1 MMNLNGLKKAVLG
14 KMVKIT
20 ADFNFRGVGEK
31 EIKTVVGTV
40 VDINKWGIE
49 IGHPIFPST
58 NKMAMCG
65 IRNFE
70 LTKIVRIEKATV
82 AEMDEWRN
90 SYKKFHALVIA
101 EKGYDSCEED
111 VDNITLFTCDA
122 HLDFSSTT
130 IEF

>member
-1 MMNLNGLKKAVLG
+1 MKLDSLKEAVLG

-20 ADFNFRGVGEK
+20 ADFNFRGVGRK

-40 VDINKWGIE
+40 VDINKYGIE

-65 IRNFE
+65 IRNFG
-70 LTKIVRIEKATV
+70 LAKIVRIEEPTSV
-82 AEMDEWRN
+82 EMDEWRK
-90 SYKKFHALVIA
+90 SYEKFHAAVIA

-111 VDNITLFTCDA
+111 VDNITLFTCDSPI
-122 HLDFSSTT
+122 DFSSTK
-130 IEF
+130 INV